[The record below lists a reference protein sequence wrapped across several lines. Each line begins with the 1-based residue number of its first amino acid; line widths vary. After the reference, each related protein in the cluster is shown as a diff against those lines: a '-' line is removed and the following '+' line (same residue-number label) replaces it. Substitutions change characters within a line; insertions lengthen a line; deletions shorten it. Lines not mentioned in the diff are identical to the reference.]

1 MPPGLPPQVVEALT
15 PRDVAQDFCTDRLDD
30 RFRQCGGL
38 TWLPWV
44 GEAFLDRPHTERLL
58 IVGESHYVRP
68 KDGEDLSKVI
78 ADHLSYADYTRDV
91 VAECLVYQ
99 AWPNRT
105 LDTLPK
111 LLFGTDQ
118 IDRERYWSD
127 TAFYNFIQV
136 PMHYNREGSPERPSW
151 EAFVAG
157 WSSFLDVVRILEPS
171 HCLFIGVAALDSF
184 NHSMNELGVPHEDVQ
199 WTEQVGRTYG
209 RRASLP
215 VSSGVSTLLG
225 VQHLGKYF
233 SWSRWRDYLQRHHAD
248 LIGFIDAGRYTENQ
262 EAQQDGA
269 GQPPTRPEFE

>member
-1 MPPGLPPQVVEALT
+1 VPQ
-15 PRDVAQDFCTDRLDD
+15 DHCTDALDVEFA
-30 RFRQCGGL
+30 RAEGL

-44 GEAFLDRPHTERLL
+44 GEGYISRQRGQRLL

-68 KDGEDLSKVI
+68 KEGEDLQKVI
-78 ADHLSYADYTRDV
+78 DDHLNYPDYTRDV
-91 VAECLVYQ
+91 VAECLIYQ

-136 PMHYNREGSPERPSW
+136 PMHYNRQGSPERPSL
-151 EAFVAG
+151 ESFVAG
-157 WSSFLDVVRILEPS
+157 WTTFRDVVRILEPS

-184 NHSMNELGVPHEDVQ
+184 NYCIGSARIDHTPVQ

-209 RRASLP
+209 RRATLTVGSNT
-215 VSSGVSTLLG
+215 STLIG

-233 SWSRWRDYLQRHHAD
+233 SWSRWHDYLGRHHAD
-248 LIGFIDAGRYTENQ
+248 LTQILEAGSYLATPKT
-262 EAQQDGA
+262 EAQQDA
-269 GQPPTRPEFE
+269 S